1 MVGQAQ
7 VVSKSGLRERKLG
20 VSEGYARSVPTP
32 TIQSA
37 RFGDHAGNVI
47 DIQQAEEKRPTP
59 LVLVIHGGGWRV
71 GAKERVDR
79 FNDVQALLNAGLSV
93 AALNYRFID

>member
-32 TIQSA
+32 TIQST

-47 DIQQAEEKRPTP
+47 DI
-59 LVLVIHGGGWRV
+59 
-71 GAKERVDR
+71 
-79 FNDVQALLNAGLSV
+79 
-93 AALNYRFID
+93 

>member
-1 MVGQAQ
+1 MSLKSIFEPFGLRNQIKNQSMCLKVSYGVLFGCVISMVGQAQ

-20 VSEGYARSVPTP
+20 VSEGDARSVPTP

-47 DIQQAEEKRPTP
+47 DI
-59 LVLVIHGGGWRV
+59 
-71 GAKERVDR
+71 
-79 FNDVQALLNAGLSV
+79 
-93 AALNYRFID
+93 